1 MPLINF
7 LYPVHNFKEKYHVCD
22 LNIYALCVL
31 RSDKSVAGVQ
41 VMKVL
46 HENVNVLR
54 LIEAV
59 SPDEWDDIKAAALSH
74 AEGIYGKKSILDT
87 LEELNMPQHEARE
100 FNL

>member
-7 LYPVHNFKEKYHVCD
+7 LYPVSNFKEKYHVCN
-22 LNIYALCVL
+22 LHIYAICVL
-31 RSDKSVAGVQ
+31 RSDKSIAGVQ
-41 VMKVL
+41 VMKVMY
-46 HENVNVLR
+46 NDVNVLR

-87 LEELNMPQHEARE
+87 LEELNMPQHESRE
-100 FNL
+100 FEL

>member
-7 LYPVHNFKEKYHVCD
+7 LYPVSNFKEKYHLCD
-22 LNIYALCVL
+22 LNVYAMCVL
-31 RSDKSVAGVQ
+31 RSDKSIAGVQ

-59 SPDEWDDIKAAALSH
+59 SPDEWQDIKAAALSH
-74 AEGIYGKKSILDT
+74 AEGVFGRHEET
-87 LEELNMPQHEARE
+87 LTNTLYKLIAPKESNHY
-100 FNL
+100 